1 MNMWVVGKIGSPRV
15 HDTDKTRCGSHM
27 YRVFGKLQDCFRHS
41 MKKKRIQFFLVAVDQ
56 GIQFAW
62 AGKYKVIIVN
72 VQYIFILCVNPHF
85 VSGK

>member
-1 MNMWVVGKIGSPRV
+1 
-15 HDTDKTRCGSHM
+15 M

-62 AGKYKVIIVN
+62 TGKYKVIIVN

-85 VSGK
+85 VR